1 MSLQNELD
9 DLSRVV
15 RAGTSPRLLQVLDHF
30 VEALREQKAKTYG
43 LKTGDTVANVKLQ
56 MPHRGRVELYSLL
69 NEGPVILTFYRGG
82 WCPYCNLALKSLRYT
97 LPEIER
103 RGARLIAIT
112 PERPESAVQ
121 TARKNGIDYPVVHDA
136 NSEVARQFGVS
147 IPLSEPL
154 KALYRSLGLN
164 LAARN
169 ADVIVRLPLPATF
182 VIGTD
187 YTVRYAFVEEDYTRR
202 AEPKAMLE
210 VLSAA
215 APQLMQS
222 YG

>member
-1 MSLQNELD
+1 MLLQNELD

-15 RAGTSPRLLQVLDHF
+15 RAGTSPRLLHVLDHF
-30 VEALREQKAKTYG
+30 VETLREQNARAYG
-43 LKTGDTVANVKLQ
+43 LKTGDTVANVELQ
-56 MPHRGRVELYSLL
+56 MPRRGRVELYSLL
-69 NEGPVILTFYRGG
+69 YEGPVTLTFYRGG

-103 RGARLIAIT
+103 RGAQLVAVT
-112 PERPESAVQ
+112 PERPESIIQ
-121 TARKNGIDYPVVHDA
+121 TARKNGINYPMVHDT
-136 NSEVARQFGVS
+136 NSEIARQFGVS
-147 IPLSEPL
+147 VSLSEPI

-187 YTVRYAFVEEDYTRR
+187 YTVRYAFVEEDYARR
-202 AEPKAMLE
+202 VEPKALLE
-210 VLSAA
+210 VLNST